1 MRMSCVCAVV
11 LVTFAKSVENSVE
24 NSGGVREIGDGLV
37 VSTRY
42 VLKHES
48 FEGSIIDLPNAVT
61 FRVGGDA
68 VTSGCEKKPPV
79 TADL

>member
-11 LVTFAKSVENSVE
+11 LVTFAKSLE